1 LSTIFSG
8 KNCYTPAAR
17 YAAIFTAV
25 TRVQIPSGTPNLF
38 NDLLALHQFLTG
50 TKRHTFGYN
59 PRAIFLSVR
68 YFRGD
73 PAGFCGHK
81 KAQA

>member
-1 LSTIFSG
+1 
-8 KNCYTPAAR
+8 
-17 YAAIFTAV
+17 
-25 TRVQIPSGTPNLF
+25 
-38 NDLLALHQFLTG
+38 LALHQFLTG